1 MICYK
6 DRTFCISEN
15 CTCHPDR
22 KYTEQVQNDADLWW
36 NAIDRVAG
44 SGPVMVADLC
54 NSIAPP
60 PHELLE
66 IEETMKMLDELE
78 DNDGS
83 Q

>member
-1 MICYK
+1 MHYK

-22 KYTEQVQNDADLWW
+22 KYTEKVRLEAEKWCGW
-36 NAIDRVAG
+36 AFEA
-44 SGPVMVADLC
+44 PVMVANLC
-54 NSIAPP
+54 SDIAPP
-60 PHELLE
+60 PHELEE

>member
-6 DRTFCISEN
+6 DRTYCVSEN
-15 CTCHPDR
+15 CTCHPDC
-22 KYTEQVQNDADLWW
+22 KYTEQVQNDANFWW
-36 NAIDRVAG
+36 KNSGCKGD
-44 SGPVMVADLC
+44 GPVAIAYLC
-54 NSIAPP
+54 SDNAPP